1 MSPWC
6 IDACLSTSFHLPFLI
21 IFFTNTIDLPI
32 FDNLKINIENVLNV
46 VTYKELR
53 DHLYYYYYYYITII
67 KEKLGNWKN
76 NANNCI
82 CNSRSNYNIVII
94 VIIIVAVTVTIV
106 KVVVL
111 AKLPS

>member
-1 MSPWC
+1 M
-6 IDACLSTSFHLPFLI
+6 
-21 IFFTNTIDLPI
+21 
-32 FDNLKINIENVLNV
+32 LNV

-76 NANNCI
+76 NANNSI

-94 VIIIVAVTVTIV
+94 LVAVTVTIV